1 MERKYDGPETGSP
14 TASEG
19 RAPDVVT
26 SYVTSDLYLGLLDL
40 QQAHTQYSVVVGSGH
55 SRAAATGAAR

>member
-1 MERKYDGPETGSP
+1 MERKYDGLEASSP
-14 TASEG
+14 TASEA

-40 QQAHTQYSVVVGSGH
+40 QQAHTQYSVVVGSDR
-55 SRAAATGAAR
+55 SRAAAVAVR